1 MQSPFWNN
9 IREAI
14 MRLEGRSLVMVILLW
29 FALLGLGVFC
39 AFGGLTLPAS
49 NDAEVVE
56 TSSVSAPTDATTAAP
71 VAGEAVDSPEPLA
84 EVDEEGQE
92 TAAPQPT
99 ATLPEDTI
107 VIPTPTPVP
116 EDAEGASPPEGT
128 DMPALPWGDFG
139 YGIAVQG
146 VIPVV
151 GDYTYSMRQVRD
163 QLGLGWVKQQLRWD
177 DVQPSSDAYDWSLY
191 DPVVAAADEMGLKLM
206 LSVVKGPKWTNDYA
220 SNDPDP
226 NVSAPPADLTL
237 YADLLGRLVDR
248 YKGRVHAIEVWNE
261 QNLAREWNTAEG
273 LNAERY
279 AEMLRIAY
287 QAIKSRDPNIIVI
300 SGALSPAANF
310 PDPDNPNRYLARDDF
325 EYLQEII
332 AAGALD
338 YADCIGAH
346 ANGIN
351 LPPDVAWDEGYNDP
365 TASFRGPFDNPHHSW
380 SFKST
385 IWGYYNM
392 AQQAGYEKPICLTE
406 FGWASAEGWPEVA
419 PGFEF
424 AWDNTLEEQAQWNV
438 QGFQLMRQWGIVHLA
453 MLWNLDYWQKG
464 GGGRTD
470 PNSPYSILDDQGI
483 ARPAYDAIGQM
494 EKIP

>member
-1 MQSPFWNN
+1 MQSPFWDNV
-9 IREAI
+9 REVIA
-14 MRLEGRSLVMVILLW
+14 RLQGRSLAVVALVWFLLL
-29 FALLGLGVFC
+29 ALGVFC

-49 NDAEVVE
+49 DQDGEVVE
-56 TSSVSAPTDATTAAP
+56 ESSTSAPTVADATELAANDP
-71 VAGEAVDSPEPLA
+71 VDGSGA
-84 EVDEEGQE
+84 ENGVGGGGQE
-92 TAAPQPT
+92 IATPPQPT
-99 ATLPEDTI
+99 ATLPEGAI

-116 EDAEGASPPEGT
+116 EDADPAEETELPP
-128 DMPALPWGDFG
+128 LSWGDFG

-146 VIPVV
+146 VIPVAD
-151 GDYTYSMRQVRD
+151 DYTYSMRQVRD
-163 QLGLGWVKQQLRWD
+163 QLGFGWVKQQLRWD
-177 DVQPSSDAYDWSLY
+177 DVQPDSETLDWSMY
-191 DPVVAAADEMGLKLM
+191 DPVVAAANESGLKLM

-237 YADLLGRLVDR
+237 YADLLGSLVDR
-248 YKGRVHAIEVWNE
+248 YQGRVHAIEVWNE

-273 LNAERY
+273 LNATRY

-325 EYLQEII
+325 EYLQEMI
-332 AAGALD
+332 AADALD

-351 LPPDVAWDEGYNDP
+351 MPPDVAWDEGYNDP
-365 TASFRGPFDNPHHSW
+365 TATFRGPFDNPHHSW

-392 AQQAGYEKPICLTE
+392 AQQAGYEKPVCLTE
-406 FGWASAEGWPEVA
+406 FGWASAEAWPEVA
-419 PGFEF
+419 EGFGF
-424 AWDNTLEEQAQWNV
+424 ALDNTLEEQAKWDV
-438 QGFQLMRQWGIVHLA
+438 EGFKLMRQWGIVHLA
-453 MLWNLDYWQKG
+453 ILWNLDYWQKG
-464 GGGRTD
+464 GVGMTD
-470 PNSPYSILDDQGI
+470 PNAPYSILDNKG
-483 ARPAYDAIGQM
+483 APRPAYDALGQM
-494 EKIP
+494 KKIP